1 MDGVITGCMART
13 RDYYIDRDEFHN
25 ALQEC
30 KAIGEPTVK
39 VCNFFRLLIRHY
51 LHGSRYAGYSTH
63 EREDLASAALLKC
76 LKNVRNYNP
85 ERGSPFSY
93 YTLCCECA
101 CKDYLK
107 KHYEQVN
114 IKRDL
119 REMGDTAQ
127 WHEDVHEM

>member
-1 MDGVITGCMART
+1 MPRT
-13 RDYYIDRDEFHN
+13 KEHYIDRDTFHE
-25 ALQEC
+25 ALVEC
-30 KAIGEPTVK
+30 IATGEPTVK
-39 VCNFFRLLIRHY
+39 VCNLFRLLIRRY
-51 LHGSRYAGYSTH
+51 LSGPRYSGYDTH
-63 EREDLASAALLKC
+63 TLEDLSSAALLKC
-76 LKNVRNYNP
+76 LKNVRNYRP

-93 YTLCCECA
+93 YTLCTECA

-127 WHEDVHEM
+127 WHGDMGEIGS